1 MNRSTLLIV
10 LTSLALLLTACG
22 SSPTQAPVAVSQP
35 ESAPQAAATQPPAE
49 PAAPAAAQPAER
61 PALDTTYENALA
73 PRLLLSFGTLQLAET
88 ATPVSAEQAAQMLML
103 WQALDTMTKSGNSA
117 TAEVDALLAQIE
129 QTFTP
134 EQITAINAMK
144 LTQTELQAWA
154 QANGVQMG
162 TGDGSGGGQGQ
173 GQGMS
178 PEARATRQAANGKTG
193 SVPGENG
200 LSAAVTQAL
209 LAYLQSLQ

>member
-1 MNRSTLLIV
+1 MNRFSLLIV
-10 LTSLALLLTACG
+10 ITSLALLLAACG
-22 SSPTQAPVAVSQP
+22 TSPTQAPVAVSQP

-49 PAAPAAAQPAER
+49 LVAQPAGR
-61 PALDTTYENALA
+61 PTLDTTYENALA
-73 PRLLLSFGTLQLAET
+73 PRLLLSFGTLKLAET
-88 ATPVSAEQAAQMLML
+88 ATPLTPEQASQMLML

-117 TAEVDALLAQIE
+117 AAEVEALLAQIE

-154 QANGVQMG
+154 QANGIQMG
-162 TGDGSGGGQGQ
+162 TGTGSGGHGQ

-178 PEARATRQAANGKTG
+178 PEARATRQAANGQTG

-200 LSAAVTQAL
+200 LSAAITQAL
-209 LAYLQSLQ
+209 IAYLQSLK

>member
-1 MNRSTLLIV
+1 MNRSSILIV
-10 LTSLALLLTACG
+10 ITTLALLLAACG
-22 SSPTQAPVAVSQP
+22 TSPTQAPVAVSQP
-35 ESAPQAAATQPPAE
+35 ESAPQAAATQPAAD
-49 PAAPAAAQPAER
+49 PAAPAPVER

-73 PRLLLSFGTLQLAET
+73 PRLLLSFGTLKLAET

-117 TAEVDALLAQIE
+117 TAEVEALLAQIE
-129 QTFTP
+129 QTLTA

-154 QANGVQMG
+154 QANGIQMG
-162 TGDGSGGGQGQ
+162 TGSGSGGQGQ

-178 PEARATRQAANGKTG
+178 PEARATRQAENGKTG
-193 SVPGENG
+193 SDSGENG

-209 LAYLQSLQ
+209 IAYLQSIQ